1 MRCCGSA
8 GISPDGEQN
17 KNGRKKGGNRMN
29 IRPYLSHLSCR
40 PFLLVG
46 MLLLTLLLA
55 ACDGG
60 GAPSS
65 QSGSGDE
72 EAPVQVV
79 KDFVAALK
87 NRDVDAM
94 MNYISSNEET
104 ARYSPEIQNSID
116 LLEKLNIENEQY
128 TLEENDGT
136 NAKVRLKA
144 TVSYAVRGVPLASE
158 EGETIFS
165 LIKLGDRWYIRNI
178 QPVIEQG

>member
-1 MRCCGSA
+1 
-8 GISPDGEQN
+8 
-17 KNGRKKGGNRMN
+17 MN
-29 IRPYLSHLSCR
+29 IRPYLSRLSCR

-46 MLLLTLLLA
+46 VLLLTLLLA

-60 GAPSS
+60 VPSS

-94 MNYISSNEET
+94 MNYIASNEET

-165 LIKLGDRWYIRNI
+165 LIKVGDRWYIRNI
-178 QPVIEQG
+178 QPVIEQK

>member
-1 MRCCGSA
+1 
-8 GISPDGEQN
+8 
-17 KNGRKKGGNRMN
+17 MN
-29 IRPYLSHLSCR
+29 AVRPYLSRLSCR

-46 MLLLTLLLA
+46 VLLFMLLLA

-60 GAPSS
+60 GVPSS

-94 MNYISSNEET
+94 MDYITSNEET
-104 ARYSPEIQNSID
+104 SRYSPEIQNAID

-165 LIKLGDRWYIRNI
+165 LIKVGDRWYIRSI
-178 QPVIEQG
+178 QPVIEQE